1 MSELISRQAAIK
13 DAESWVAVDEHE
25 KHLQKNV
32 VEWLKEFPSA
42 EHGTNLA
49 EVGKD
54 VPDINV
60 GDFIS
65 RQAALVAVKDAL
77 MAWSYMPE
85 WRDEEI
91 LEAIAELPSAQPTSS
106 KMEQVPTRCNLID
119 RQAAIEK
126 ILGQPPEPHYPS
138 WYAEQI
144 RELPPAVPKTGKWID
159 HRDEGYV
166 ECPFCR
172 SATNCDGNIDELHY
186 CFSCGAKMEG

>member
-60 GDFIS
+60 GEFIS